1 MNEETTLTRRQRAVL
16 EHLREMAADGQQPP
30 TLDEMCEALGL
41 RSRGS
46 LHKHVTALVDAGFV
60 MPMAGQQR
68 GVRLTPVAVM
78 AGAASVAGPS
88 RVESLRTTSPDPVTL
103 PPSERGEFDLPL
115 LGAIAAGRPI
125 EAIAGEESVSVP
137 PSLRTGRPCYVLK
150 VRGDSMVEDGILDGD
165 MVVIERR
172 DHAHN
177 GEIVVA
183 LVDGEEATLKRI
195 LQRPDE
201 VVLCPANST
210 MEAMRFAPER
220 VSIQGVVVGQMRRYQ

>member
-1 MNEETTLTRRQRAVL
+1 
-16 EHLREMAADGQQPP
+16 
-30 TLDEMCEALGL
+30 
-41 RSRGS
+41 
-46 LHKHVTALVDAGFV
+46 
-60 MPMAGQQR
+60 
-68 GVRLTPVAVM
+68 
-78 AGAASVAGPS
+78 
-88 RVESLRTTSPDPVTL
+88 
-103 PPSERGEFDLPL
+103 
-115 LGAIAAGRPI
+115 
-125 EAIAGEESVSVP
+125 
-137 PSLRTGRPCYVLK
+137 
-150 VRGDSMVEDGILDGD
+150 MVEDGILDGD

-210 MEAMRFAPER
+210 MEAMRFTPDR